1 MPTQLGMK
9 KLQAMGLD
17 LNLATV
23 EELRHWL
30 QWRFSVA
37 LASYLD
43 SLASGTDFTGE
54 QALAAVRNSI
64 C

>member
-1 MPTQLGMK
+1 MK
-9 KLQAMGLD
+9 KLQKMGLD

-43 SLASGTDFTGE
+43 SLASGTEFTGE
-54 QALAAVRNSI
+54 QALAAVLDTNRMATVK
-64 C
+64 